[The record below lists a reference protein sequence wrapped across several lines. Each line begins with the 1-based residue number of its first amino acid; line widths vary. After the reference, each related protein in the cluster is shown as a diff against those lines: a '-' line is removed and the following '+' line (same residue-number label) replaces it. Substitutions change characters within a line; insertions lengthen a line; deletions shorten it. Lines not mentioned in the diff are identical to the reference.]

1 MWEKTEK
8 KGPQQIST
16 AGYRSKLDPFQDAL
30 LGLFIL
36 QKSEGAEEQ
45 TAVGLQPKETGCDKP
60 FVNNCETGEG

>member
-16 AGYRSKLDPFQDAL
+16 AGYHSKLDPFQDAL

-45 TAVGLQPKETGCDKP
+45 TTVGL
-60 FVNNCETGEG
+60 